1 MTAASRT
8 GWTPRCGRV
17 SPLRAP
23 EGRELQHRDWA
34 AVSVRRLDRDVS
46 CYAHAVD
53 FVMAAWPTAAAK
65 SRISWLETL
74 SVAMPVLTRDIVGRP
89 DPDVLRLALR
99 RALNQNKH
107 GRAPTLTSCERW
119 PGLNERPCRS
129 APWPRLPL
137 PAICSSTLP
146 Y

>member
-1 MTAASRT
+1 LEAARKGESFSTET
-8 GWTPRCGRV
+8 GLPF
-17 SPLRAP
+17 
-23 EGRELQHRDWA
+23 
-34 AVSVRRLDRDVS
+34 SVRRLDRDVS

-53 FVMAAWPTAAAK
+53 FGMAAWPTAAAK

-107 GRAPTLTSCERW
+107 GGRRC
-119 PGLNERPCRS
+119 
-129 APWPRLPL
+129 
-137 PAICSSTLP
+137 
-146 Y
+146 